1 MMRSCGCGVQ
11 RVGVVC
17 AGCRGCGRCVGLAC
31 RHVGV
36 VCVGVGGGVRW
47 SVGCVV
53 VSVGWQ
59 SVHGSVGV
67 CAVCRYG
74 ACSVCVMVWLWCDV
88 IMWCGL
94 LLMLRGSCAA
104 NWGWTHGW
112 LCSVQPCPPLMAP
125 LASECRARRSAH
137 GVVFAGAITNGL
149 RAWHPSCAP
158 SHRHP

>member
-1 MMRSCGCGVQ
+1 M
-11 RVGVVC
+11 
-17 AGCRGCGRCVGLAC
+17 
-31 RHVGV
+31 

-53 VSVGWQ
+53 VSVGWH

-94 LLMLRGSCAA
+94 LLLLLGWCVLLTGGEHMGACAVC
-104 NWGWTHGW
+104 N
-112 LCSVQPCPPLMAP
+112 
-125 LASECRARRSAH
+125 RARLSWHIWLVGAVRGAQQQ
-137 GVVFAGAITNGL
+137 GVVVAAAITNGL
-149 RAWHPSCAP
+149 RAWRPSRAP

>member
-1 MMRSCGCGVQ
+1 M
-11 RVGVVC
+11 
-17 AGCRGCGRCVGLAC
+17 AC

-67 CAVCRYG
+67 CAVCRYV

-94 LLMLRGSCAA
+94 LLLLLGWCVLLTGGGHMGGCAVCNRARLSWHLWLVGAVRDAQHMVSC
-104 NWGWTHGW
+104 
-112 LCSVQPCPPLMAP
+112 CSGDYQRAPCMAP
-125 LASECRARRSAH
+125 IVRA
-137 GVVFAGAITNGL
+137 FAQAPISQ
-149 RAWHPSCAP
+149 WH
-158 SHRHP
+158 R